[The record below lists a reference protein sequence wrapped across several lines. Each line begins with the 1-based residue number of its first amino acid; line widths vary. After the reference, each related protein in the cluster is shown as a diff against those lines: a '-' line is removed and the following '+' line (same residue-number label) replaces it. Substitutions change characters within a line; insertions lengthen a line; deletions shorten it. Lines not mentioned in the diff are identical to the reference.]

1 MLIKAGVEI
10 RIPEDLRDKIVIAAC
25 QLSDVGLALKEVKE
39 VVQIIED
46 NYWRDK
52 NADKSG
58 G

>member
-10 RIPEDLRDKIVIAAC
+10 RIPEDLENKIIVATH
-25 QLSDVGLALKEVKE
+25 QLSGAGLTIKEIKE
-39 VVQIIED
+39 VVKIIED